1 MIRPWDTFVSQIS
14 NNDSELTKAVIAFN
28 DVDLDNNNELNLQQ
42 FTTAIQSLDWL
53 PSEKEII
60 RDYFHLLDKNDDGIL
75 DKDEFL
81 MVIRT
86 MSLEEE

>member
-1 MIRPWDTFVSQIS
+1 M
-14 NNDSELTKAVIAFN
+14 IAFN

-75 DKDEFL
+75 DIDEFL

>member
-1 MIRPWDTFVSQIS
+1 
-14 NNDSELTKAVIAFN
+14 VIAFN

-60 RDYFHLLDKNDDGIL
+60 RDYFHLLDKNDNGIL
-75 DKDEFL
+75 DIDEFL